1 MTTVVK
7 LARRGNLAAARL
19 VLERERPAR
28 NGAPVKFKVPKLQ
41 TPADV
46 VRAIASVVESAGK
59 GELSLEEASSIAGLL
74 DAQRRAIE
82 TTDIEARLAAVEA
95 RQE

>member
-1 MTTVVK
+1 
-7 LARRGNLAAARL
+7 
-19 VLERERPAR
+19 
-28 NGAPVKFKVPKLQ
+28 
-41 TPADV
+41 V